1 MFFPFCKSI
10 TSLTLYLSLSVSIL
24 TFFFKGTP
32 FKVGFKSEM
41 WKTLIC
47 TFILPGKFSL

>member
-1 MFFPFCKSI
+1 MFFPFRKSI
-10 TSLTLYLSLSVSIL
+10 TSLTLYLSLLALIL
-24 TFFFKGTP
+24 IFFFRRTP

-47 TFILPGKFSL
+47 TFILVGKFSL